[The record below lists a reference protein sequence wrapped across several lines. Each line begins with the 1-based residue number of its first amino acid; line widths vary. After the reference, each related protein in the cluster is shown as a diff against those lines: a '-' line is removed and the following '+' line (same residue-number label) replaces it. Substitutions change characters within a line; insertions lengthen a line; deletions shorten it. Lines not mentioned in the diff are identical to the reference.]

1 MSKIRFD
8 GKVALVTGGGS
19 GIGRAHCL
27 ELAARGA
34 RVVLMD
40 FAVGATGEL
49 LASEGGREQLVA
61 REIIAA
67 GGEALGIN
75 ADVTNDAE
83 VRQAVDA
90 AIARFGHID
99 ILINNAGT
107 AEIRD
112 VIEEAPTDRMER
124 QIDVHLRGSLY
135 VTRAVWPHMK
145 AAGGGRILLTGSAAS
160 LGLQQEEGH
169 FSAGYAIAK
178 AALFG
183 AMRQLAGAGANCGIK
198 VNLLM
203 PWAFSRMLAA
213 SQSDVSPISVWMRQN
228 MTPEQVALGALYL
241 LHDSCPTSGEAISS
255 GGGRVAR
262 MVTAMPPGFFSAQL
276 TPEDVR
282 DNWNTVLGEPGEWVH
297 LKTFEAEWDILQGFL
312 GPLS

>member
-183 AMRQLAGAGANCGIK
+183 AMRQLAGAGASCGIK